1 MIPWLLGP
9 LPVQPLGQ
17 IYVLENLVQRTGSAS
32 QRRGRRRH
40 YSRGRR
46 ESLAGLDPHS
56 GSVPLG
62 CVHRGRRRHLRERRH
77 PCSAHGNSYWGMR
90 MERTV
95 NERRPWNISGKVG
108 APFARSYPLRP
119 LLPDPTLRSPVSVG
133 FLVSRTVCYCY

>member
-62 CVHRGRRRHLRERRH
+62 CCPQGA
-77 PCSAHGNSYWGMR
+77 SAASKRKKTSMFG
-90 MERTV
+90 
-95 NERRPWNISGKVG
+95 PWQ
-108 APFARSYPLRP
+108 
-119 LLPDPTLRSPVSVG
+119 
-133 FLVSRTVCYCY
+133 